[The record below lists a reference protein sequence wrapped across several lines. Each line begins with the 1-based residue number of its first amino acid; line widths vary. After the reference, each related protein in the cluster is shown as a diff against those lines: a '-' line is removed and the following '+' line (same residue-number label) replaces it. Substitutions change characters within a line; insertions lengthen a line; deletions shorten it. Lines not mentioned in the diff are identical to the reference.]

1 MYSVL
6 GQGYVTSP
14 YNDIQAKHTQMNNV
28 LLLHPRFSIGLTQ
41 DLRNLLHPPNNWHLK
56 MQTSR
61 LIYLYSQAHLIFTRF
76 QVFNIKKTKK
86 PWSTQ

>member
-1 MYSVL
+1 MLNSEERAQVHQAKNQGILNVFHQMYSVL

-41 DLRNLLHPPNNWHLK
+41 DLRNLLHPPNN
-56 MQTSR
+56 
-61 LIYLYSQAHLIFTRF
+61 
-76 QVFNIKKTKK
+76 
-86 PWSTQ
+86 